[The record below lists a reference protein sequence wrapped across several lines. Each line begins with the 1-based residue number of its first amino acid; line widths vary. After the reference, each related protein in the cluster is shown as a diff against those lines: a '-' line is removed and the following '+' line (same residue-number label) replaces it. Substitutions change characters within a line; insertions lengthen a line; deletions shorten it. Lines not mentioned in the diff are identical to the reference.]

1 MPSVF
6 TTPGKILV
14 TCPKRFPE
22 WLAQEVR
29 DLGFTEVEEF
39 ITGIETRGTVTDAMS
54 LNLNLRTGYH
64 VLYHLKDFQARTPGE
79 LYAEISRI
87 PWENYLPK
95 NGYLSINSSVRN
107 DRIRDTRFANL
118 KCKDAIVDRLSRIY
132 NKRPDSGPE
141 PKGSVVFLRWKNDQ
155 ASIYLDTSGTPL
167 TKRGYR
173 KNPYK
178 APMHES
184 LAAALVMA
192 SGWSRSDNFIN
203 PMCGS
208 GTLAIEAA
216 LIGLR
221 KAPGILRQNFGF
233 MHLKGYTPR
242 SWEEVRN
249 QATRKARKSIP
260 GKIIATDIDP
270 DAIAA
275 ARSNAA
281 TAGVEHLID
290 FHVCDFRETPIP
302 EGGGVVMLNPEYGE
316 RLGNDSELLSVYSGI
331 GDFFKQQCAG
341 YFGYVFTG
349 NMNLAKAIGLRTSK
363 KIPFF
368 NSTIDCRL
376 LAYELYEGSKKN

>member
-1 MPSVF
+1 
-6 TTPGKILV
+6 
-14 TCPKRFPE
+14 
-22 WLAQEVR
+22 
-29 DLGFTEVEEF
+29 
-39 ITGIETRGTVTDAMS
+39 
-54 LNLNLRTGYH
+54 
-64 VLYHLKDFQARTPGE
+64 
-79 LYAEISRI
+79 
-87 PWENYLPK
+87 
-95 NGYLSINSSVRN
+95 
-107 DRIRDTRFANL
+107 
-118 KCKDAIVDRLSRIY
+118 
-132 NKRPDSGPE
+132 
-141 PKGSVVFLRWKNDQ
+141 
-155 ASIYLDTSGTPL
+155 
-167 TKRGYR
+167 
-173 KNPYK
+173 
-178 APMHES
+178 MHES